1 MAAEE
6 KRADKITEMLAKL
19 PKTMED
25 SIAKGFDRVIS
36 VLKGESDKLSK
47 SRDGEAA
54 TEAAKEAKS
63 RSDRASALRSSIE
76 DGLKMQGGFSKG
88 MDGMKQRFF
97 LYMNQAEKDSKTYY
111 EKMTDSFK
119 EGIVSFNKS
128 ALGLIQ
134 GIGKTFLGPFYGI
147 VAKSL
152 GIVGPLLGRKF
163 TEMLGPNVLNGM
175 LRKITG
181 ATERVKSRFIP
192 AGLLPAPVKVPLL
205 PPPSKMSKLGG
216 AGAAGGAGIYG
227 VGAGLV
233 LDFFEFYKEKF
244 ILYEDYFDKI
254 LKTLKKEEGGE
265 GGGVLGLGKKKGL
278 VGGLLNKIGLG
289 GAAFGALGSVG
300 GLGAGVGAAAAAAPM
315 LTAALVAAAGAAG
328 YGVGTLINKYA
339 SRMFGSKREI
349 SDILTGEVKA
359 PTAEESKK
367 YLDAHRTP
375 EWKAKHAKEL
385 ADKDKKNIE
394 LQDTGILPKD
404 KKPKEV
410 GKAFALP
417 LQKYSIGMTESLVKS
432 QKELDKNMTSFN
444 SDNESIWSKLGK
456 SLKKAF
462 SLLGGGGFF
471 TGSTGATGG
480 GSPNGGAPAGPNTV
494 KGSDLSSDITGGG
507 ITGNIY
513 DDIIKKVS
521 DKYKVEENL
530 IKSVIKQESGG
541 KRTALSPKGAQGLM
555 QLMPGTAKDLGVMN
569 PLDPEQ
575 NITGGT
581 KHLAYLLKK
590 YKGDEKR
597 ALAAYNWGE
606 GHVDR
611 KGIDNL
617 PKETKNYVANIT
629 ADKARRNAALMNA
642 PSGGLPLVF
651 NTPQV
656 RTEAVQDNMN
666 IAVKEPSKDSNTP
679 ALRPKVTKIPKPR
692 QSQARDNMVI
702 PPSGPSTD
710 NIGRL
715 PAPESPRAQVTNQS
729 VEKKITAPPP
739 AESKVKTPFES
750 EREKILSRGDERI
763 KKGVFTPG
771 TTVTDRM
778 TGEVM
783 TAEEANR
790 RNQIDREA
798 FIKERNEDPF
808 EALDKATAKKP
819 KAEFGAFVKKGGE
832 ALLHPAEIVSP
843 ISKFTEML
851 SKTATNLA
859 QPAVTAAAV
868 PSMMEGKAI
877 EYLAAIAVGITKLTN
892 TKGLEQSAPNNPS
905 VPDTPG
911 DPGIIFGG
919 NYFPQKGKQWGY

>member
-54 TEAAKEAKS
+54 IEAAKEAKS

-119 EGIVSFNKS
+119 EGIKSFNKS
-128 ALGLIQ
+128 VIGLIQ

-152 GIVGPLLGRKF
+152 GIVAPLLGRKF

-175 LRKITG
+175 LKKITG
-181 ATERVKSRFIP
+181 VTEKVKSRFVP
-192 AGLLPAPVKVPLL
+192 PAPTVPLL

-216 AGAAGGAGIYG
+216 ASAASGAGIYG

-254 LKTLKKEEGGE
+254 LKTLKEEDSGE
-265 GGGVLGLGKKKGL
+265 GLGGGLLGKKGL

-289 GAAFGALGSVG
+289 GAAYGALGSAG
-300 GLGAGVGAAAAAAPM
+300 GLSAGVGAAAAAAPM
-315 LTAALVAAAGAAG
+315 MTAALVAAAGAAG

-349 SDILTGEVKA
+349 SDLLTGEVKA

-367 YLDAHRTP
+367 LLDKMREKNP
-375 EWKAKHAKEL
+375 EWKKKHAKEL
-385 ADKDKKNIE
+385 AERDKKNIE
-394 LQDTGILPKD
+394 LQDTGIIPKN
-404 KKPKEV
+404 KKPEEA
-410 GKAFALP
+410 GKVFADP
-417 LQKYSIGMTESLVKS
+417 LKRYSAGMTESLVKS
-432 QKELDKNMTSFN
+432 QKTLDKDMGDFTT
-444 SDNESIWSKLGK
+444 DNRSIWGK
-456 SLKKAF
+456 IGDSLKKAF
-462 SLLGGGGFF
+462 NAIGGGGFL
-471 TGSTGATGG
+471 TAPGVSGPAVSGAGIPKTPPARLPEQGIDIASILTGG
-480 GSPNGGAPAGPNTV
+480 
-494 KGSDLSSDITGGG
+494 
-507 ITGNIY
+507 
-513 DDIIKKVS
+513 KVS
-521 DKYKVEENL
+521 ADYLNIGGNRWKAQTEGVQPELKEAVAAAAKEYYEVTKRETGKGIKTTITEGVRTDKQQAML
-530 IKSVIKQESGG
+530 
-541 KRTALSPKGAQGLM
+541 KGNNRYI
-555 QLMPGTAKDLGVMN
+555 TAKPGMSMHQEGLGYAMDIDSAQAN
-569 PLDPEQ
+569 DMAKRGILAKHGLTQPYGSKDPV
-575 NITGGT
+575 
-581 KHLAYLLKK
+581 HLELARLATA
-590 YKGDEKR
+590 EKR
-597 ALAAYNWGE
+597 AAL
-606 GHVDR
+606 
-611 KGIDNL
+611 
-617 PKETKNYVANIT
+617 
-629 ADKARRNAALMNA
+629 RNAARQGKPINTSA
-642 PSGGLPLVF
+642 PSGVYSS
-651 NTPQV
+651 NAPQV
-656 RTEAVQDNMN
+656 RTETVKDNMN
-666 IAVKEPSKDSNTP
+666 IAVKEPSRDNNNLAVAP
-679 ALRPKVTKIPKPR
+679 APKP
-692 QSQARDNMVI
+692 
-702 PPSGPSTD
+702 
-710 NIGRL
+710 
-715 PAPESPRAQVTNQS
+715 QVTNQT
-729 VEKKITAPPP
+729 VEKNITAPPP
-739 AESKVKTPFES
+739 AESKAKTPFEM
-750 EREKILSRGDERI
+750 EREKRLSRGDERI
-763 KKGVFTPG
+763 KKGVFRPG
-771 TTVTDRM
+771 TTVTDRI

-790 RNQIDREA
+790 RNQVDREA
-798 FIKERNEDPF
+798 FIKDRNKDPW
-808 EALDKATAKKP
+808 EALNEATAKPAPNKP

-859 QPAVTAAAV
+859 QPAVTAAAA

-877 EYLAAIAVGITKLTN
+877 EYLAAIAVGITKLT
-892 TKGLEQSAPNNPS
+892 TKGGLEQPAPNNPA

-919 NYFPQKGKQWGY
+919 NYFPQKGRQWG